1 MNNNSSF
8 LTVSQLSEQL
18 SELFSAPI
26 FSNIVVLGEVTT
38 KVMRKGTVYSNL
50 SDVDENGKVKASIS
64 VVVFSSVLNYSY
76 NFNIGD
82 KVLIR
87 GRLNYY
93 EPSGSLS
100 FIANKIEAYGQGNE
114 AARIREIYERLKKQG
129 IFDQERKRPIPR
141 FPKKIGIVT
150 SSEGA
155 AYHDIIE
162 TLSHR
167 FPVNTILFDA
177 KVQGNNGPSE
187 IVKALNKAYSQNDID
202 VIILGRGGGSKADLM
217 PFNDEKVVLTVS
229 QSPVPIITAIGHEI
243 DTSLADYASDLQAI
257 TPTAAASHAVIG
269 LDEFESELA
278 SYEEQLYNN
287 ISYKIDSK
295 YMDLISVENELTN
308 KSPLVKLNLKQTDLV
323 YKEQQLN
330 IKIEKRFNS
339 LALDLGEKHKKLIS
353 LNPIKNIDE
362 LIKLSENKLRLLQ
375 ISIDHKVE
383 TYFKWLGEVDSK
395 LNLLNPL
402 KILEKGYA
410 IVYKDDSVIDSVNN
424 ININDNISIK
434 LYDGNIVAQVKELN
448 KNGK

>member
-129 IFDQERKRPIPR
+129 IFDQERKRPIPK
-141 FPKKIGIVT
+141 FPRKIGIVT

-187 IVKALNKAYSQNDID
+187 IVRALNKAYSYKDID

-269 LDEFESELA
+269 LDEFESELN

-287 ISYKIDSK
+287 LSYKIDSK
-295 YMDLISVENELTN
+295 LLDLISKENELTN
-308 KSPLVKLNLKQTDLV
+308 RSPLVKLNLKLTDVV

-330 IKIEKRFNS
+330 LKIEKSFNN
-339 LALDLGEKHKKLIS
+339 LTLDIEEKHKKLIA
-353 LNPIKNIDE
+353 LNPIKNIDD
-362 LIKLSENKLRLLQ
+362 LINQSENKLRLLQ

-383 TYFKWLGEVDSK
+383 NYIKWINEVDAK
-395 LNLLNPL
+395 LKLLNPL
-402 KILEKGYA
+402 NILEKGYA
-410 IVYKDDSVIDSVNN
+410 IIYKDDNVVDSVNN

-434 LYDGNIVAQVKELN
+434 LYDGNINAQIKELN